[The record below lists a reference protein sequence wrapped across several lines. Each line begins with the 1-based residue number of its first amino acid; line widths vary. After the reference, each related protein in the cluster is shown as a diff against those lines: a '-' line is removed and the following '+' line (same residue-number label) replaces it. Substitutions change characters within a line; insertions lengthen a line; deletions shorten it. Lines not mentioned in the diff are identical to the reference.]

1 MPDFQ
6 EEPLRLIHTEIVL
19 DFVEEFR
26 SYSISQQLYK
36 ALTGKTSAAEEL
48 VEPGVEFRSP
58 KKKQLVNWDTGS
70 CRVVTESVTNS
81 DECVRQM
88 VALLQTI
95 NKVAP
100 IGKLSRRELIT
111 HWILPAEG
119 YRFKSLEQKYREIFI
134 THQPPW
140 KNVFDSS
147 VIIDM
152 RINDLI
158 LHHQSGAMKTK
169 QLRQEFVEFKLGNVP
184 RVFLFLWATIESD
197 RLVEYS
203 AEDINHF
210 LTTSLQHC
218 KHHSELLE
226 ETWRK
231 IL

>member
-1 MPDFQ
+1 
-6 EEPLRLIHTEIVL
+6 LRLIHIEIEL
-19 DFVEEFR
+19 DFAEEFS
-26 SYSISQQLYK
+26 SYSISQQLHK

-48 VEPGVEFRSP
+48 IEPGVEFRSP
-58 KKKQLVNWDTGS
+58 KKRQLVNWDTGS
-70 CRVVTESVTNS
+70 CRVVMESVTNS

-119 YRFKSLEQKYREIFI
+119 YRFKSLEQKYRETFV
-134 THQPPW
+134 THQPAW

-169 QLRQEFVEFKLGNVP
+169 QLRQEFAEFKLESVP
-184 RVFLFLWATIESD
+184 KVFLFLSAAIESD
-197 RLVEYS
+197 KVVEYS
-203 AEDINHF
+203 AEDINRF
-210 LTTSLQHC
+210 LATSLEHC
-218 KHHSELLE
+218 KHHSELFAD
-226 ETWRK
+226 TWRK

>member
-1 MPDFQ
+1 M
-6 EEPLRLIHTEIVL
+6 
-19 DFVEEFR
+19 
-26 SYSISQQLYK
+26 
-36 ALTGKTSAAEEL
+36 
-48 VEPGVEFRSP
+48 
-58 KKKQLVNWDTGS
+58 
-70 CRVVTESVTNS
+70 ESVTNS

-119 YRFKSLEQKYREIFI
+119 YRFKSLEQKYRETFV
-134 THQPPW
+134 THQPAW

-169 QLRQEFVEFKLGNVP
+169 QLRQEFAEFKLESVP
-184 RVFLFLWATIESD
+184 KVFLFLSAAIESD
-197 RLVEYS
+197 KVVEYS
-203 AEDINHF
+203 AEDINRF
-210 LTTSLQHC
+210 LATSLEHC
-218 KHHSELLE
+218 KHHSELFAD
-226 ETWRK
+226 TWRK